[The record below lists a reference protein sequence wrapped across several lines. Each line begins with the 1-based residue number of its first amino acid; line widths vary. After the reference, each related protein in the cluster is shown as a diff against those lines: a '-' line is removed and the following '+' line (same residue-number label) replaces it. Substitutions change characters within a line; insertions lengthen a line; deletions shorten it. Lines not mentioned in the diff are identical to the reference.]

1 MTTFKSLPSTDLSI
15 IELEL
20 TKLYQEQYNDIF
32 PKIRHI
38 NQNLFLS
45 TLENQVS
52 ILLKIKKKTIP
63 NFLMKKVQNIFT
75 KNYLNDRNI
84 ISNSFDYLHKIKIDK
99 LPYLVSPNYF
109 IHCEGFNEAL
119 HYCGNCLIKI
129 IFFVCLVKK
138 FINHIIYCYIVVCII

>member
-52 ILLKIKKKTIP
+52 ILLQIKKKTFP
-63 NFLMKKVQNIFT
+63 NSLIKKVQNTFI
-75 KNYLNDRNI
+75 KNY
-84 ISNSFDYLHKIKIDK
+84 
-99 LPYLVSPNYF
+99 
-109 IHCEGFNEAL
+109 
-119 HYCGNCLIKI
+119 
-129 IFFVCLVKK
+129 
-138 FINHIIYCYIVVCII
+138 